1 MLHMCS
7 IYPLPVQRDTF
18 GLAPPGRP
26 KQIGFSEN
34 PIFPTLAEAG
44 IDKNLAHRA
53 RAATRRAGR
62 FWRVI
67 EKPARRC
74 PDPSRD
80 FLGLGAGFFPLL
92 PSSAAPPPVPP
103 ANPRRARPF
112 FSNLP
117 PPTRARGRA
126 FHTTICG
133 ISGIIRGLGARDAL
147 SGRPC
152 AVCSDAPPTRARG
165 RAFHTTICGISG
177 IIRGSGARDA
187 LSGRPCA
194 VCSDAQA
201 ANAFKSASAWRA
213 ARAMREASVR
223 PSAFFS
229 ASTAYARHAAAS
241 PILLANPFSP
251 PDSKMGYFS
260 LDPKSGSRYMAG
272 VNFLGGD
279 HVQNTG

>member
-133 ISGIIRGLGARDAL
+133 ISGIIRG
-147 SGRPC
+147 
-152 AVCSDAPPTRARG
+152 
-165 RAFHTTICGISG
+165 
-177 IIRGSGARDA
+177 SGARDA